1 MVSPSELSRL
11 NRETIACALAGRST
25 RDSSS
30 SSSCLSRLAI
40 VIFLHCTATNAKSS
54 QFPRFDLGPNVII
67 INFERDNP
75 SFTVTLYAKGIT
87 NLFSDRHG
95 VNYHP
100 NLIPTVHLF
109 ADTHVFHKLVY
120 GFNEGL

>member
-40 VIFLHCTATNAKSS
+40 VIFLYCATANAKSG
-54 QFPRFDLGPNVII
+54 QFSRFDLRPNVIV
-67 INFERDNP
+67 INFKRDNP
-75 SFTVTLYAKGIT
+75 SFTVTLYAKGVPNLFGDGHRVNHYT
-87 NLFSDRHG
+87 NLVS
-95 VNYHP
+95 
-100 NLIPTVHLF
+100 IVHLL
-109 ADTHVFHKLVY
+109 ADPDKFHELI
-120 GFNEGL
+120 